1 MKYNYVRQPCHPVNL
16 VADALA
22 LALVIGLPLYLPNGY
37 VGLIG
42 SKFSLL
48 LGCVAVALV
57 SLAVA
62 YLVGRHG
69 KKTVRRM
76 DAGFLWLVGL
86 CCVYTIAWLFAEDR
100 YTALWGLSGRKNGL
114 VLLLACTAVYAI
126 VTLYSSPGIV
136 PLVSD
141 VLMAVGSVV
150 TLVSWLNF
158 WMIDPLDAYYTFLP
172 ER

>member
-69 KKTVRRM
+69 KKR
-76 DAGFLWLVGL
+76 
-86 CCVYTIAWLFAEDR
+86 C
-100 YTALWGLSGRKNGL
+100 
-114 VLLLACTAVYAI
+114 AV
-126 VTLYSSPGIV
+126 
-136 PLVSD
+136 
-141 VLMAVGSVV
+141 
-150 TLVSWLNF
+150 
-158 WMIDPLDAYYTFLP
+158 WMPDFCGG
-172 ER
+172 